1 MGQSIH
7 TGGGSQGR
15 RQSDHQLGIE
25 NRGQGHQLGII
36 NSKFGMVFNIGD
48 HSADGCLR
56 ASSGGGGNGEKRRQ
70 PAGQFK
76 QSAHLFDAFA
86 VGDLGGND
94 FSAVDR
100 RAAAKGHHA
109 LAVAAVIQSQT
120 VFDIFEGGVG
130 LNLVKNDGIDAV
142 GFQGA

>member
-1 MGQSIH
+1 MA
-7 TGGGSQGR
+7 
-15 RQSDHQLGIE
+15 
-25 NRGQGHQLGII
+25 
-36 NSKFGMVFNIGD
+36 K
-48 HSADGCLR
+48 
-56 ASSGGGGNGEKRRQ
+56 KRRQ

-120 VFDIFEGGVG
+120 VFDIFKGGVG
-130 LNLVKNDGIDAV
+130 LNLSKTMASMPLVSRAHKKNPV
-142 GFQGA
+142 NPSNRGACQ